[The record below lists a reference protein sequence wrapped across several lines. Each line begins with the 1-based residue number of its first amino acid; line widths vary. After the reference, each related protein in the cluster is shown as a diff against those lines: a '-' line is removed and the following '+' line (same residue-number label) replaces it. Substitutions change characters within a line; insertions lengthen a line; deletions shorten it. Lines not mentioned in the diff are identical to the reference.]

1 MNGGRDMIDW
11 QAKRDTTGV
20 QILLAQAREQGLDEA
35 SVLQGTQILPTQL
48 EEPMALVANWQE
60 LQLLRN
66 IQLQW
71 PSIST
76 LALANAMQ
84 YRPQRTGPLG
94 QAMLACETLGE
105 ALTMARSYGWLG
117 LSFSSLLTEVSA
129 AGLEIETDSRWVP
142 AECDL
147 FCQIRGPAAI
157 LQTIND
163 LLDRQGS
170 DKVAAISLALKCDK
184 DEVDADLEVF
194 FGCAI
199 QYKQPKNIMVLPLS
213 IADASLPYANK
224 KNRLINQNYCQLLS
238 DRLQQEQSISS
249 RLKIRMGSTPWALSF
264 SDAAC
269 DLKTSERSL
278 RRVLA
283 SEGVSF
289 RQLVLARRM
298 DMARQLLFSGERI
311 ATVAAAVA
319 YSESAS
325 FSRAYKRHFGVS
337 PSDRKDIN
345 KPLNSDVIGPVKRV
359 VEEGLELCEKID
371 PT

>member
-1 MNGGRDMIDW
+1 MIDW

-20 QILLAQAREQGLDEA
+20 QILLAQAHEQGLDEV
-35 SVLQGTQILPTQL
+35 SVLQGTQILPAQL

-66 IQLQW
+66 VQQQW
-71 PSIST
+71 PSISK

-105 ALTMARSYGWLG
+105 ALTMAGSYGWLG
-117 LSFSSLLTEVSA
+117 LSFSSLLTQVSDV
-129 AGLEIETDSRWVP
+129 GLEIETDSRWVP

-170 DKVAAISLALKCDK
+170 NKLVAIRIGLQCDK
-184 DEVDADLEVF
+184 TEVDANLEAF
-194 FGCAI
+194 FGCPI
-199 QYKQPKNIMVLPLS
+199 EYKQAKNIMVLPLDI
-213 IADASLPYANK
+213 IAEPLPYANK

-238 DRLQQEQSISS
+238 DRLQKEQSMSS
-249 RLKIRMGSTPWALSF
+249 RIKNRLGSTPWALSF
-264 SDAAC
+264 SDAAA

-278 RRVLA
+278 RRILA

-298 DMARQLLFSGERI
+298 DMARQLLLSGERI
-311 ATVAAAVA
+311 AAVATAVA

-325 FSRAYKRHFGVS
+325 FSRAYKKHFGIS
-337 PSDRKDIN
+337 PSDRKDIPI
-345 KPLNSDVIGPVKRV
+345 PLSPETIEPVKLSG
-359 VEEGLELCEKID
+359 EADLEPLGKSD
-371 PT
+371 LT